1 VAVPVVLDTD
11 IGTNV
16 DDALALALAIR
27 HPDIELRAVTTVS
40 GATTARAEL
49 AERLLA
55 IGGSRGVGVAVSP
68 RDARDLLCGI
78 APGTTI
84 VTVGPQSNLAAAV
97 HHDPE
102 LAERAGPL
110 VVMGGTFAT
119 ITTIDG
125 AELDA
130 RRDSNLVSDPAAA
143 VVSLNA
149 GFSTLYVPC
158 DVTFQVA
165 LRARH
170 LEALRR
176 GDELCREL
184 AQLVDEWRTHG
195 VPPADV
201 AAMLHDPLA
210 VACVVDRSFVTIE
223 RMPVVVELRDGVP
236 RTMVDDERGR
246 EADVVR
252 SVDAGAFA
260 DWWLE
265 TVLAR

>member
-1 VAVPVVLDTD
+1 VAVPLVLDTD

-16 DDALALALAIR
+16 DDALALALAMR
-27 HPDIELRAVTTVS
+27 HPGIELRAVTTVS

-49 AERLLA
+49 ARQLLA
-55 IGGSRGVGVAVSP
+55 TGGSPGVELAVSA
-68 RDARDLLCGI
+68 RDARDVLRGI

-97 HHDPE
+97 HHDPK
-102 LAERAGPL
+102 LVDRAGSL
-110 VVMGGTFAT
+110 VVMGGAFAP
-119 ITTIDG
+119 IITIDG

-130 RRDSNLVSDPAAA
+130 TRDSNLFSDPAAA

-158 DVTFQVA
+158 DVTFQVS
-165 LRARH
+165 LRTRH

-184 AQLVDEWRTHG
+184 AQLVDDWRTQTA
-195 VPPADV
+195 PTADV
-201 AAMLHDPLA
+201 VAMLHDPLA
-210 VACVVDRSFVTIE
+210 VACAVDRSFVTIE
-223 RMPVVVELRDGVP
+223 RLPVRVVIDSGVP
-236 RTMVDDERGR
+236 RTLVDEKLGR
-246 EADVVR
+246 DADVVR
-252 SVDAGAFA
+252 SVDADVFA

-265 TVLAR
+265 TVVGR